1 MIPLSL
7 SSLSLSPM
15 NISPSLSDEYL
26 SLSER
31 MRHAFDYLPCR
42 SRYRPIRNEGPLRN
56 GARRRRVSR
65 RGMGPDMVTIYP
77 PLSPLHERTSVMRAR
92 AHNAER
98 FHMYMAASLRV
109 DEADPHLHVVMHNT
123 DSGIAYYLMESG
135 DVLAF
140 PMTAFQE
147 VRMHA
152 PHLNPHNN
160 PFIDRDIQ

>member
-1 MIPLSL
+1 
-7 SSLSLSPM
+7 
-15 NISPSLSDEYL
+15 
-26 SLSER
+26 
-31 MRHAFDYLPCR
+31 
-42 SRYRPIRNEGPLRN
+42 
-56 GARRRRVSR
+56 
-65 RGMGPDMVTIYP
+65 MVTIY
-77 PLSPLHERTSVMRAR
+77 SPLTYSKAGRAHEPTRMWRERAR
-92 AHNAER
+92 NAER

-140 PMTAFQE
+140 PMTAFGE

-152 PHLNPHNN
+152 PHLNPANN